1 MTAPTQTA
9 ERLVELAKTST
20 KPLIA
25 SWMGGAEVNE
35 GEAILNRASIA
46 TYRYPDTAAR
56 QFNAMWQYSYNLRG
70 IYETPSLLPE
80 SEFGEGRNLS
90 QVETIIQTARA
101 ENRTLLTE
109 LEAKQILQ
117 VYGIPVVDTRPAFA
131 AEEAAAAAEAVGYP
145 VVVKLL
151 SRTLT
156 HKTDV
161 GGVRLNLQTAEE
173 VAAAYTEM
181 ASTIRHRFGD
191 AAFKGVTVQPMLNL
205 SKGYEL
211 ILGSSVDEQF
221 GPVILFGTGGQLVE
235 VYRDSA
241 VALPPLNTT
250 LARRL
255 MEQTRIYEALQGVR
269 GRQAANLTELEM
281 ILVRVSQLAIEQP
294 QIKELDINPLLVFEG
309 DARYPLVALD
319 ARAVL
324 TEPGKPCQ
332 GQPFAPTPASTLPPP
347 TCETVLPS
355 PCAPSAPKT
364 SRCWCSSTTPSPRK
378 ASTSA
383 TST

>member
-1 MTAPTQTA
+1 MANLSEDTLAALNGVLPSHWSHGNPVDILGDADPDRYTQAIQAAIDDPNSDGLLVVLTPQAMTAPTQTA

-161 GGVRLNLQTAEE
+161 GAC
-173 VAAAYTEM
+173 
-181 ASTIRHRFGD
+181 ASIC
-191 AAFKGVTVQPMLNL
+191 
-205 SKGYEL
+205 
-211 ILGSSVDEQF
+211 
-221 GPVILFGTGGQLVE
+221 
-235 VYRDSA
+235 
-241 VALPPLNTT
+241 
-250 LARRL
+250 
-255 MEQTRIYEALQGVR
+255 
-269 GRQAANLTELEM
+269 
-281 ILVRVSQLAIEQP
+281 
-294 QIKELDINPLLVFEG
+294 
-309 DARYPLVALD
+309 
-319 ARAVL
+319 
-324 TEPGKPCQ
+324 KP
-332 GQPFAPTPASTLPPP
+332 
-347 TCETVLPS
+347 
-355 PCAPSAPKT
+355 
-364 SRCWCSSTTPSPRK
+364 PRK
-378 ASTSA
+378 
-383 TST
+383 